1 MPTGTESFT
10 LIESGRAISMPSQL
24 AGEQVRIAPDRLR
37 QTLGWELKPQGL
49 CRGEVCVPIADPDSL
64 ADRNGIDLQR
74 FADALGRP
82 LALDVEERAAALGT
96 AAAERARQLDSL
108 EAPDFELPDLSGA
121 LQRLSDH
128 RGKKVLLIVYA
139 SW

>member
-1 MPTGTESFT
+1 MAESFT
-10 LIESGRAISMPSQL
+10 VIESGRATPIPASVVGQR
-24 AGEQVRIAPDRLR
+24 VRIAPDALR
-37 QTLGWELKPQGL
+37 QGLGWELKPQGL
-49 CRGEVCVPIADPDSL
+49 CRGELCVPIADPGAL
-64 ADRNGIDLQR
+64 ADRSGIDLQQ
-74 FADALGRP
+74 FADALDRP
-82 LALDVEERAAALGT
+82 LALDVDERVAALGT

>member
-1 MPTGTESFT
+1 MAESFT
-10 LIESGRAISMPSQL
+10 VIESGRATAVPGQV
-24 AGEQVRIAPDRLR
+24 AGQRVRITPDGLR
-37 QTLGWELKPQGL
+37 QGLGWELKPQGL
-49 CRGEVCVPIADPDSL
+49 CRGEACVPIADPEGL
-64 ADRNGIDLQR
+64 ADASGIDLQR

-82 LALDVEERAAALGT
+82 LALDVEQRVAALGT

-108 EAPDFELPDLSGA
+108 EAADFELPDLSGA